1 MGDWAELA
9 SVDRQTP
16 KRRVNTVK
24 YLFSISKL
32 SMRERRK
39 KQRKG
44 RKRIGEIPNFNARRS
59 MKKKFLLVTLQ
70 ETAQSKRLYTNY
82 SHNTIYT

>member
-39 KQRKG
+39 K
-44 RKRIGEIPNFNARRS
+44 ETE
-59 MKKKFLLVTLQ
+59 KKK
-70 ETAQSKRLYTNY
+70 EKNR
-82 SHNTIYT
+82 